1 VSNSKIGCG
10 LIQLFFQHSI
20 RGQDPHQS
28 PALRVKINIR
38 SACSIARQQV
48 GLDKARKF
56 STSPIYACER
66 HSYILKISLDNQF
79 PHHCSGASLA
89 GTTNPDNKIRRPGES
104 FIYSVIKHWVNTVHG
119 LMQTARFIF
128 EAATTRH
135 IGPTFRVSERGP
147 HEAAA
152 GRRSS
157 DSDSC
162 TRVTRRS

>member
-1 VSNSKIGCG
+1 MSNSKIGCG

-79 PHHCSGASLA
+79 RHHCSGASLA

-104 FIYSVIKHWVNTVHG
+104 FVIKHWANTVHMSSCK
-119 LMQTARFIF
+119 LPASF
-128 EAATTRH
+128 
-135 IGPTFRVSERGP
+135 
-147 HEAAA
+147 
-152 GRRSS
+152 RSS
-157 DSDSC
+157 HHPPYWADFSRFG
-162 TRVTRRS
+162 TWAA